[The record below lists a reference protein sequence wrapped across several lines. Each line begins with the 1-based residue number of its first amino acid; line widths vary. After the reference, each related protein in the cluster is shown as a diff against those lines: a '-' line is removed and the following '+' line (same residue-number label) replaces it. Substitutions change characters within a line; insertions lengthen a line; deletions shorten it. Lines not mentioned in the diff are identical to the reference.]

1 MSAMLDRQDFL
12 RLSGALIVGF
22 GLNAS
27 PAEAQS
33 TPSADQVDSWLAIAP
48 TGHVTIYVGKVE
60 LGTGIETSF
69 AQLAAEELE
78 IEIDMIRVVMG
89 ITGVTPDQ
97 GVTSGSQSI
106 QAGSIP
112 LRRACATARVALA
125 SGKIVRG
132 HPTYLSVDP
141 NAPLKTSGFKVVGKS
156 IQRFDVPKKAYGRF
170 DYVQNVRVPGMWHA
184 RVVRPAR
191 VGAAVASIDRDSI
204 RTIPSARVV
213 QQGNFVA
220 VAAPREWDAVRA
232 AKLLKV
238 KWNGGGLPPQN
249 KLYDDVRAT
258 PATVKVV
265 QTSGDVEAALAAA
278 NGKSTATYLW
288 PFQTHGSIGPSCG
301 VADVRNGKA
310 EIWSGTQG
318 VYPLRDALAQLLQ
331 MSPETIRVNYVEA
344 SGCYGHNGA
353 DDSAAD
359 AALVSRAI
367 GKPVRVQWM
376 RADEHA
382 WDPKGPAMVMDMQ
395 GAVANG
401 KIVAWQNDVYTPTHS
416 QRPNGQG
423 GNLLAGRLTG
433 IAIPENANVGG
444 DRNSSIEYTVPAQRV
459 ILHWSQSA
467 ILRQSALRGL
477 GGVQN
482 AFANESFMDELAHAA
497 EVDPLEFRLAHLADP
512 RGREVLTRVAELANY
527 KPGAKGRGIAY
538 ARYEGHGAYVAAV
551 VDLAV
556 DRASGAVKMRNVWVA
571 HDCGL
576 IVNPD
581 GLRNQ
586 IEGNVVQAT
595 SRTLKEEIT
604 WSDGAVN
611 TLDWQTYPIVR
622 FAELPEVEIAL
633 IDRPSEK
640 PLGAG
645 EATSVVIA
653 PAIANAI
660 FSATGLR
667 LRQAPFTPARVKA
680 ALA

>member
-1 MSAMLDRQDFL
+1 MSAIFDRKNFL
-12 RLSGALIVGF
+12 RVSGAVVVGF
-22 GLNAS
+22 RMTTSAAG
-27 PAEAQS
+27 AQS
-33 TPSADQVDSWLAIAP
+33 VPSADQVDSWLSIKP
-48 TGHVTIYVGKVE
+48 DGTVTIYIGKVE

-69 AQLAAEELE
+69 AQIAADELE
-78 IEIDMIRVVMG
+78 VGLDKIRVVMG

-106 QAGSIP
+106 QSGSIP
-112 LRRACATARVALA
+112 LRHACATARVALA
-125 SGKIVRG
+125 NGTLVRG
-132 HPTYLSVDP
+132 GPTHLPVDP
-141 NAPLKTSGFKVVGKS
+141 NAPLKTSGFRVVGKPVR
-156 IQRFDVPKKAYGRF
+156 RFDVPKKAYGRF
-170 DYVQNVRVPGMWHA
+170 DYVQNVRIAGMWHA

-191 VGAAVASIDRDSI
+191 VGASLVSIDRNSI
-204 RTIPSARVV
+204 RSVPSARIV

-220 VAAPREWDAVRA
+220 VTAPREWDAVRA
-232 AKLLKV
+232 AKMLKV
-238 KWNGGGLPPQN
+238 TWNGGGLPHQHE
-249 KLYDDVRAT
+249 LYDDIRTT
-258 PATVKVV
+258 PATIKLL
-265 QTSGDVEAALAAA
+265 QTNGDVAAALAAA
-278 NGKSTATYLW
+278 SAKSTATYLW

-301 VADVRNGKA
+301 VADVRSGKA

-318 VYPLRDALAQLLQ
+318 VYPLRDALAQLLA
-331 MSPETIRVNYVEA
+331 MPADAIRVNYVEA

-433 IAIPENANVGG
+433 IAIPDNANVGG
-444 DRNSSIEYTVPAQRV
+444 DRNAPIEYTVPAQRV
-459 ILHWSQSA
+459 SVHWSQSA

-482 AFANESFMDELAHAA
+482 AFANESFIDELALAA
-497 EVDPLEFRLAHLADP
+497 GVDPLEFRLAHLEDP
-512 RGREVLTRVAELANY
+512 RGRDVLTRVAELASY
-527 KPGAKGRGIAY
+527 KPGVKGRGIAY
-538 ARYEGHGAYVAAV
+538 ARYEGRGAYVAAV

-556 DRASGAVKMRNVWVA
+556 DRASGEVRIHNVWVA

-586 IEGNVVQAT
+586 IEGNVVQAA
-595 SRTLKEEIT
+595 SRALKEEIK
-604 WSDGAVN
+604 WNDGAVS

-622 FAELPEVEIAL
+622 FAELPDVEIAL

-660 FSATGLR
+660 FTATGAR
-667 LRQAPFTPARVKA
+667 LRQAPFTPARVKG